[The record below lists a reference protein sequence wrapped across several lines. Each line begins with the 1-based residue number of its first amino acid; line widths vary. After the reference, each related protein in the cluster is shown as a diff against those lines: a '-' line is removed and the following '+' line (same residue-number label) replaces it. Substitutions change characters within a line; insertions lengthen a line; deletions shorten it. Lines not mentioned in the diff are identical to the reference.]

1 MIQNHPV
8 IALEE
13 HYWHTDVV
21 KKSGGDSGS
30 HRSNEIQ
37 ERLYEIGSRRI
48 ATMDEAGIDVQILGH
63 GMPSTQRMDVES
75 AVRLAR
81 VSNDYVAEK
90 CKPYPTRLM
99 GFANLPTPDPK
110 AAADE
115 LERTVT
121 KLGFKGAM
129 VHGPSNG
136 VFLDDERF
144 WPVWER
150 AAALDVPIYMH
161 PATMDERVG
170 EIYLKDYLK
179 KHPQLVGAAW
189 GFTIETATI
198 GLRMVLSGVFDKY
211 PKLQII
217 LGHMGETL
225 PFLIHRETETLR
237 KITADGKTFRDIFCN
252 HFYITTSGY
261 YSTPALNFTIT
272 EMGID
277 RVLFSVD
284 YPYVDSKAG
293 TDWMAAMQLNAADKG
308 KILGHNAKRL
318 LRI

>member
-1 MIQNHPV
+1 MILNHPV

-13 HYWHTDVV
+13 HYWHPEVM
-21 KKSGGDSGS
+21 KKSGGDAGS
-30 HRSNEIQ
+30 HRSADIIARMNEIGPM
-37 ERLYEIGSRRI
+37 RLQ
-48 ATMDEAGIDVQILGH
+48 TMDEAGIDIQILGH
-63 GMPSTQRMDVES
+63 GMPSTQRMDAES

-81 VSNDYVAEK
+81 VSNDWLAEK
-90 CKPYPTRLM
+90 CEPYPSRLL

-115 LERTVT
+115 LERSVT

-129 VHGPSNG
+129 VHGPSNDI
-136 VFLDDERF
+136 FLDDERF
-144 WPVWER
+144 WVIWER

-161 PATMDERVG
+161 PATMDARVS
-170 EIYLKDYLK
+170 EIYLKGYLQK
-179 KHPQLVGAAW
+179 YPQLVGAAW

-198 GLRMVLSGVFDKY
+198 GLRMVLSGVFDRY

-237 KITADGKTFRDIFCN
+237 GIGASGKTFRDIFCN
-252 HFYITTSGY
+252 NFYITTSGY

-277 RVLFSVD
+277 RLMFSVD

-293 TDWMAAMQLNAADKG
+293 TDWMATLQLNDADKA
-308 KILGHNAKRL
+308 KILGGNAKRL
-318 LRI
+318 MRL

>member
-1 MIQNHPV
+1 MIQNHRV

-13 HYWHTDVV
+13 HYWHPDVMR
-21 KKSGGDSGS
+21 KSGGDAGG
-30 HRSNEIQ
+30 HRSADIIARMNEI
-37 ERLYEIGSRRI
+37 GPMRI

-63 GMPSTQRMDVES
+63 GMPSTQRMDAES

-81 VSNDYVAEK
+81 ESNDWLAEK
-90 CKPYPTRLM
+90 CKAYPSRLL

-121 KLGFKGAM
+121 KFGFKGAM

-136 VFLDDERF
+136 IFLDDKQF
-144 WPVWER
+144 WPMWER
-150 AAALDVPIYMH
+150 AAALEVPIYMH
-161 PATMDERVG
+161 PATMDTRVT
-170 EIYLKDYLK
+170 EIYLKDYLGK
-179 KHPQLVGAAW
+179 YPSLAGAAW

-198 GLRMVLSGVFDKY
+198 GLRMVLSGVFERY

-237 KITADGKTFRDIFCN
+237 KLTADGKTFRDIFCN
-252 HFYITTSGY
+252 NFYITTSGY
-261 YSTPALNFTIT
+261 YSTPALQLTIS

-277 RVLFSVD
+277 RVMFSVD
-284 YPYVDSKAG
+284 YPYVESKPG
-293 TDWMAAMQLNAADKG
+293 TDWMAALQLNAADKG
-308 KILGHNAKRL
+308 KILGGNAKRL
-318 LRI
+318 MRI

>member
-1 MIQNHPV
+1 MIQNHRV

-13 HYWHTDVV
+13 HYWHPDVV
-21 KKSGGDSGS
+21 KKSGGDAGS

-37 ERLYEIGSRRI
+37 ERLYEIGPMRI
-48 ATMDEAGIDVQILGH
+48 ATMDEAGIDVQVLGH
-63 GMPSTQRMDVES
+63 GMPSTQRMDAES
-75 AVRLAR
+75 AIRLAR
-81 VSNDYVAEK
+81 ISNDFLAEK
-90 CKPYPTRLM
+90 CKPYPTRLL

-144 WPVWER
+144 RPIWER

-161 PATMDERVG
+161 PATMDERVSQ
-170 EIYLKDYLK
+170 IYLGDYLK
-179 KHPQLVGAAW
+179 KYPVLVGAGW

-198 GLRMVLSGVFDKY
+198 ALRMVLSGVFERY

-217 LGHMGETL
+217 LGHMGEAL
-225 PFLIHRETETLR
+225 PFLVHRETETLR

-252 HFYITTSGY
+252 HFHITTSGY

-293 TDWMAAMQLNAADKG
+293 TDWMAEVQMSAADKG
-308 KILGHNAKRL
+308 KILGGNAARVLK
-318 LRI
+318 I

>member
-1 MIQNHPV
+1 MIKNHPV

-13 HYWHTDVV
+13 HYWHDEVV
-21 KKSGGDSGS
+21 KTAGGEA
-30 HRSNEIQ
+30 SNRPGNIV
-37 ERLYEIGSRRI
+37 ERLREIGPMRI
-48 ATMDEAGIDVQILGH
+48 ATMDEAGIDVQVLGH
-63 GMPSTQRMDVES
+63 GMPSTQRMDAES

-81 VSNDYVAEK
+81 ISNDYVAEK
-90 CKPYPTRLM
+90 CKAYPTRLY

-115 LERTVT
+115 LERSVT

-136 VFLDDERF
+136 IFLDDEQF
-144 WPVWER
+144 WPMWER

-161 PATMDERVG
+161 PASMDQRVAD
-170 EIYLKDYLK
+170 IYLKDYLK
-179 KHPQLVGAAW
+179 KYPVLIGAAW

-198 GLRMVLSGVFDKY
+198 GLRMVLSGVFEKY

-217 LGHMGETL
+217 LGHMGEAL
-225 PFLIHRETETLR
+225 PFLLHRESETLH
-237 KITADGKTFRDIFCN
+237 KLTPDGKDFRDIFTN
-252 HFYITTSGY
+252 HFHITTAGY

-293 TDWMAAMQLNAADKG
+293 TDWMAGLQLNATDKG
-308 KILGHNAKRL
+308 KILGGNAKTL
-318 LRI
+318 LKI

>member
-1 MIQNHPV
+1 MSGKPFTV
-8 IALEE
+8 ALEE
-13 HYWHTDVV
+13 HYWHPEVMR
-21 KKSGGDSGS
+21 KSGGDAGS
-30 HRSNEIQ
+30 HRSNEII
-37 ERLYEIGSRRI
+37 ERMNEIGPMRLQ
-48 ATMDEAGIDVQILGH
+48 TMDEAGIDVQVLGH
-63 GMPSTQRMDVES
+63 GMPSTQRMDAES

-81 VSNDYVAEK
+81 LSNDWLAEA
-90 CKPYPTRLM
+90 CQRYPGRLY
-99 GFANLPTPDPK
+99 GFANLPTPEPK
-110 AAADE
+110 EAADE

-129 VHGPSNG
+129 VHGPSNNI
-136 VFLDDERF
+136 FLDDERF
-144 WPVWER
+144 WPIWER

-161 PATMDERVG
+161 PATMHPAVT

-179 KHPQLVGAAW
+179 KWPVLEGAGW

-198 GLRMVLSGVFDKY
+198 GLRMVLSGVFDRY

-237 KITADGKTFRDIFCN
+237 AVGAGGKTFRDVFCN

-261 YSTPALNFTIT
+261 YSTPALQFTIT

-293 TDWMAAMQLNAADKG
+293 TDWMKGVQMSAADKE
-308 KILGHNAKRL
+308 KIYGGNARRL
-318 LRI
+318 LKI

>member
-1 MIQNHPV
+1 MIQNHRV

-13 HYWHTDVV
+13 HYWHHDVV
-21 KKSGGDSGS
+21 KKSGGDAGS

-37 ERLYEIGSRRI
+37 ERLYEIGPVRI
-48 ATMDEAGIDVQILGH
+48 ETMDEAGIDVQVLGH
-63 GMPSTQRMDVES
+63 GMPSTQRMDAES
-75 AVRLAR
+75 AVKLAR
-81 VSNDYVAEK
+81 ISNDYLAEK
-90 CKPYPTRLM
+90 CKPYPARLL

-144 WPVWER
+144 WPIWER

-161 PATMDERVG
+161 PATMDERVSQ
-170 EIYLKDYLK
+170 IYLGDYLK
-179 KHPQLVGAAW
+179 KYPVLAGAGW
-189 GFTIETATI
+189 GFTIETATSA
-198 GLRMVLSGVFDKY
+198 LRMVLSGVFERY

-217 LGHMGETL
+217 LGHMGEAL
-225 PFLIHRETETLR
+225 PFLVHRETETLR

-252 HFYITTSGY
+252 HFHITTSGY
-261 YSTPALNFTIT
+261 YSTPALTFTIT

-293 TDWMAAMQLNAADKG
+293 TDWMAQVQVSAADKG
-308 KILGHNAKRL
+308 RILGGNAATL
-318 LRI
+318 LKL

>member
-1 MIQNHPV
+1 MIQNHAV

-13 HYWHTDVV
+13 HYWHPDLMRA
-21 KKSGGDSGS
+21 SGGDAGS
-30 HRSNEIQ
+30 HRSADIIARMNEIGPM
-37 ERLYEIGSRRI
+37 RLK
-48 ATMDEAGIDVQILGH
+48 TMDEAGIDIQILGH
-63 GMPSTQRMDVES
+63 GMPSTQRVDAES

-81 VSNDYVAEK
+81 QSNDWLAEK
-90 CKPYPTRLM
+90 CKAYPTRLM

-115 LERTVT
+115 LERSVT

-144 WPVWER
+144 WPIWER
-150 AAALDVPIYMH
+150 AAALEVPIYMH
-161 PATMDERVG
+161 PATMDERVAA
-170 EIYLKDYLK
+170 IYLKDYLG
-179 KHPQLVGAAW
+179 KHPQLIGAGW
-189 GFTIETATI
+189 GFTVETATI
-198 GLRMVLSGVFDKY
+198 GLRMVLSGVFERH

-217 LGHMGETL
+217 LGHMGEAL

-252 HFYITTSGY
+252 HFHITTSGY

-293 TDWMAAMQLNAADKG
+293 TDWLAGVQMSAIDKG
-308 KILGHNAKRL
+308 KILGGNAQRL
-318 LRI
+318 MRL

>member
-13 HYWHTDVV
+13 HYWHADVV
-21 KKSGGDSGS
+21 KKSGGDAGS
-30 HRSNEIQ
+30 HRSNEIM
-37 ERLYEIGSRRI
+37 ERLYEIGPRRI

-63 GMPSTQRMDVES
+63 GMPATQRMDAES

-81 VSNDYVAEK
+81 LSNDYVAEK
-90 CKPYPTRLM
+90 CKAYPTRLY

-129 VHGPSNG
+129 VHGPSSG

-144 WPVWER
+144 WPMWER

-161 PATMDERVG
+161 PATMDERVT
-170 EIYLKDYLK
+170 EIYLKNYLK
-179 KHPQLVGAAW
+179 KYPQLVGAAW

-198 GLRMVLSGVFDKY
+198 GLRMVLSGVFERY

-225 PFLIHRETETLR
+225 PFLLHRESETLR
-237 KITADGKTFRDIFCN
+237 AITAEGKTFRDIFCN
-252 HFYITTSGY
+252 HFHITTSGY

-293 TDWMAAMQLNAADKG
+293 TDWMAGVQMSAVDKG
-308 KILGHNAKRL
+308 KILGHNAKKL
-318 LRI
+318 LKL

>member
-13 HYWHTDVV
+13 HYWHSEVV
-21 KKSGGDSGS
+21 KKSGGDAGA
-30 HRSNEIQ
+30 HRGPDIVTRLNEI
-37 ERLYEIGSRRI
+37 GPMRI
-48 ATMDEAGIDVQILGH
+48 ATMDEAGIDIQILGH
-63 GMPSTQRMDVES
+63 GMPATQRMDAES

-81 VSNDYVAEK
+81 ISNDYVAEK
-90 CKPYPTRLM
+90 CKAYPTRLY

-129 VHGPSNG
+129 VHGPSND

-144 WPVWER
+144 WPMWER
-150 AAALDVPIYMH
+150 AAALEVPIYMH
-161 PATMDERVG
+161 PATIDTRVSD
-170 EIYLKDYLK
+170 IYLKDYLK
-179 KHPQLVGAAW
+179 KWPQLVGASW

-198 GLRMVLSGVFDKY
+198 GLRMVLSGVFERY

-217 LGHMGETL
+217 LGHMGEAL

-252 HFYITTSGY
+252 NFYITTSGY
-261 YSTPALNFTIT
+261 YSTPALNFSIT

-277 RVLFSVD
+277 RIMFSVD

-293 TDWMAAMQLNAADKG
+293 TDWMAGVQMSAVDKG
-308 KILGHNAKRL
+308 KILSGNAKRL
-318 LRI
+318 MRM